1 MSNYSLE
8 LHGFNRLREEFIDE
22 IDDWSDS
29 ETIHVGTA
37 VEYAVY
43 VEFATS
49 KMDARP
55 YFRPAVT
62 EARRDMSE
70 FVADN
75 SGTTIRQID
84 SAEELV
90 ETIGL
95 ALERRVKEIITRKGI
110 IDTGTLRASIRAVD
124 AQSELVAADEVK
136 V

>member
-1 MSNYSLE
+1 
-8 LHGFNRLREEFIDE
+8 
-22 IDDWSDS
+22 
-29 ETIHVGTA
+29 
-37 VEYAVY
+37 
-43 VEFATS
+43 
-49 KMDARP
+49 
-55 YFRPAVT
+55 
-62 EARRDMSE
+62 MSE

-75 SGTTIRQID
+75 TGTTIRQID

-124 AQSELVAADEVK
+124 AQSELVAADEVE

>member
-1 MSNYSLE
+1 
-8 LHGFNRLREEFIDE
+8 
-22 IDDWSDS
+22 
-29 ETIHVGTA
+29 
-37 VEYAVY
+37 
-43 VEFATS
+43 
-49 KMDARP
+49 MDARP